1 MNRKSFLKTLG
12 GIFALPFVTPAMTV
26 AQQTLDK
33 MPKPVQKQTAV
44 EQKKLEK
51 FYNEPKYAVSGNYA
65 TGVYMFSGVMPR
77 MSITGSYMV

>member
-33 MPKPVQKQTAV
+33 MPKPVQKQTKI
-44 EQKKLEK
+44 EQETLKN
-51 FYNEPKYAVSGNYA
+51 FYTETEYSSG
-65 TGVYMFSGVMPR
+65 VFMFSGSCP
-77 MSITGSYMV
+77 SHYLSGKLNA

>member
-33 MPKPVQKQTAV
+33 MPKPVQKQTVV

-51 FYNEPKYAVSGNYA
+51 FYTETKYASGCYQLS
-65 TGVYMFSGVMPR
+65 GVYPSIC
-77 MSITGSYMV
+77 ITGSYMR